1 MISSGRSR
9 VEAERAEE
17 NMHKRFTDQ
26 ARQVAVRAQ
35 DEASLLNHDRA
46 GTEHILLAFF
56 HEQDSIAAKALLSLG
71 ITPEAVRAVI
81 RQAPGRKQEDRRAP
95 VAKYTRQAENV
106 LDLSL
111 HEALRL
117 GDNQI
122 GTEHILLALTREPG
136 SVAVEVLARMN
147 IDPKRISHQIVQLRK
162 FAREESLRR

>member
-1 MISSGRSR
+1 MTAPVQSTSCWLSST
-9 VEAERAEE
+9 
-17 NMHKRFTDQ
+17 NKT
-26 ARQVAVRAQ
+26 
-35 DEASLLNHDRA
+35 ASLPKHSYRW
-46 GTEHILLAFF
+46 ESPRR
-56 HEQDSIAAKALLSLG
+56 QY
-71 ITPEAVRAVI
+71 AVI